1 MIANQSPT
9 FLRRVLLVDALSC
22 LAMGAGMLSFA
33 PVLAEVLKLPAQ
45 LLTQA
50 GSVLLPFAAFVGF
63 LSSRE
68 QPSRVAV
75 WGVIVLN
82 ALWVVDS
89 FVLLFSGAVVPNLL
103 GQVFVIGQ
111 AAAVAVLAGL
121 EYIGMRRLPVP
132 AA

>member
-1 MIANQSPT
+1 MIANQSST

-22 LAMGAGMLSFA
+22 LAMGAGMLSFTG
-33 PVLAEVLKLPAQ
+33 VLAEVLGLPAQ

-50 GSVLLPFAAFVGF
+50 GAVLLPFAVFVGF

-68 QPSRVAV
+68 RPSRVAV
-75 WGVIVLN
+75 WIVIALN

-89 FVLLFSGAVVPNLL
+89 FVLLFSDAVAPNLP

-121 EYIGMRRLPVP
+121 EYIGMRRSLVL